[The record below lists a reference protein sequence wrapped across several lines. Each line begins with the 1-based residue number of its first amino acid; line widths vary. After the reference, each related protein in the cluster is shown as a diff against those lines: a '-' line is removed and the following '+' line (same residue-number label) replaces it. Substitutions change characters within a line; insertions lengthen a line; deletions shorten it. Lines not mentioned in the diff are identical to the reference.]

1 MTTDRLGQR
10 GASALGGLSR
20 AGLHRSPNPTVQA
33 SQTVPF
39 TNVIANDEA
48 HLAAGVFPD
57 RSRDELARFSDEGS
71 DPYEEDR
78 R

>member
-1 MTTDRLGQR
+1 
-10 GASALGGLSR
+10 
-20 AGLHRSPNPTVQA
+20 VQA